1 MKLLGPLGQF
11 CVWSK
16 PGSGGGRLWHG
27 DHSWGKRALMPFL
40 LVHKTCSLTCD
51 APHSSLS
58 SSSSLLP
65 LTLRP
70 LFLPP
75 YSLQNPSP
83 ASVSPPSLSRGL
95 AYLVWVCGAHV
106 TQRTGRGAA
115 AGHRGSSAGTPDLRA
130 FLLWAL
136 FSSPKRRTVNSSSP
150 VGGGLRGEGDMAK
163 SPSPLNS

>member
-1 MKLLGPLGQF
+1 M
-11 CVWSK
+11 
-16 PGSGGGRLWHG
+16 WHG

-40 LVHKTCSLTCD
+40 LVHRTSGLTCET
-51 APHSSLS
+51 PHSSLS
-58 SSSSLLP
+58 SSSSLPP

-75 YSLQNPSP
+75 YSPQNPSP

-95 AYLVWVCGAHV
+95 AHLVWVCGARV

-115 AGHRGSSAGTPDLRA
+115 AGHLGSSAGTPDLRG

-136 FSSPKRRTVNSSSP
+136 VSSPKRRTIYSSSP
-150 VGGGLRGEGDMAK
+150 LGGERNERA
-163 SPSPLNS
+163 